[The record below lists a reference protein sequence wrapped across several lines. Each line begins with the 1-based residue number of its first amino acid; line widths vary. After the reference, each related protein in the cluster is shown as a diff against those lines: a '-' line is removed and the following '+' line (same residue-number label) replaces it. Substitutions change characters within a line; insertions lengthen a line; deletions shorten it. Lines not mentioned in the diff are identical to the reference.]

1 MPDPSAGGLKALL
14 AIVATERA
22 IDGPGHRA
30 LTGRVTFFVHAGLY
44 QTDMAEL
51 SLADRPAIVTGASS
65 GIGRQIAE
73 TFAAAGGDVAIC
85 SRSYEDV
92 ESVAEQLMDKHDGRV
107 VPVECD
113 VTDADAVRDL
123 VDVAI
128 EEFGDLRVL
137 VNNAGGADESAD
149 LLHRCDEETFEWML
163 DLNLKGPYLLARE
176 VLPAMIAAGGG
187 SMIHVGSVNGL
198 FGIGLAGYSEA
209 KSGLLALSRNIAT
222 HYGQYGVRSNVI
234 SAGTIE
240 TRNRKEEMENTE
252 DRSGGADA
260 RDRWL
265 DQYPLGRFGR
275 PEEVADTALFLATER
290 SGFITGENVVVDGGL
305 TAGLPTS
312 FANDIYQAEEVPRS
326 R

>member
-1 MPDPSAGGLKALL
+1 M
-14 AIVATERA
+14 I
-22 IDGPGHRA
+22 
-30 LTGRVTFFVHAGLY
+30 
-44 QTDMAEL
+44 EL
-51 SLADRPAIVTGASS
+51 SLADRPAIVTGASR
-65 GIGRQIAE
+65 GIGRQIAT

-85 SRSYEDV
+85 SRSYKDIEP
-92 ESVAEQLMDKHDGRV
+92 VAEQISDAHDGRV

-113 VTDADAVRDL
+113 VTEADEVREL
-123 VDVAI
+123 VDTAI

-137 VNNAGGADESAD
+137 VNNAGGSVESAD

-176 VLPAMIAAGGG
+176 ALPAMIAAGGG
-187 SMIHVGSVNGL
+187 SIVHVGSVNGL
-198 FGIGLAGYSEA
+198 FGIGLTGYSEA

-222 HYGQYGVRSNVI
+222 HYGQYGVRSNVL

-240 TRNRKEEMENTE
+240 TQNRKDEMENTE
-252 DRSGGADA
+252 DRSEGMNA

-290 SGFITGENVVVDGGL
+290 SGFITGENIVVDGGL
-305 TAGLPTS
+305 TSGLPMS
-312 FANDIYQAEEVPRS
+312 FQNEIYQADEPPTEE
-326 R
+326 

>member
-1 MPDPSAGGLKALL
+1 M
-14 AIVATERA
+14 V
-22 IDGPGHRA
+22 
-30 LTGRVTFFVHAGLY
+30 
-44 QTDMAEL
+44 EL
-51 SLADRPAIVTGASS
+51 SLADRPAIVTGASR
-65 GIGRQIAE
+65 GIGRQIAT

-92 ESVAEQLMDKHDGRV
+92 ESVAEQITAEHDGRV
-107 VPVECD
+107 IPVECD
-113 VTDADAVRDL
+113 VTNADEVANL
-123 VDVAI
+123 VDTAI

-137 VNNAGGADESAD
+137 VNNAGGSVESAD
-149 LLHRCDEETFEWML
+149 LLHRCDEETYEWML
-163 DLNLKGPYLLARE
+163 ELNLKAPYLLARE

-222 HYGQYGVRSNVI
+222 HYGQYGIRSNVL

-240 TRNRKEEMENTE
+240 TQNRKDEMENTE
-252 DRSGGADA
+252 ERTAETSA

-290 SGFITGENVVVDGGL
+290 AGFITGENIVVDGGL
-305 TAGLPTS
+305 TVSLPTS
-312 FANDIYQAEEVPRS
+312 FQNEIYQANDPPAER
-326 R
+326 

>member
-1 MPDPSAGGLKALL
+1 M
-14 AIVATERA
+14 V
-22 IDGPGHRA
+22 
-30 LTGRVTFFVHAGLY
+30 
-44 QTDMAEL
+44 EL
-51 SLADRPAIVTGASS
+51 SLADRPAIVTGASR
-65 GIGRQIAE
+65 GIGRQIAT

-92 ESVAEQLMDKHDGRV
+92 ESIAAQITAQHDGRV

-113 VTDADAVRDL
+113 VTNADEVANL
-123 VDVAI
+123 VETTI

-137 VNNAGGADESAD
+137 VNNAGGSVESAD
-149 LLHRCDEETFEWML
+149 LLHRCDEETYEWL
-163 DLNLKGPYLLARE
+163 LELNLKGPYLLARE

-222 HYGQYGVRSNVI
+222 HYGQYGIRSNVL

-240 TRNRKEEMENTE
+240 TQNRKDEMENTE
-252 DRSGGADA
+252 ERTDETSA

-290 SGFITGENVVVDGGL
+290 AGFITGENIVVDGGL
-305 TAGLPTS
+305 TVSLPTS
-312 FANDIYQAEEVPRS
+312 FQNEIYQANDPPAER
-326 R
+326 